1 MSSKSQKKV
10 PIGDKT
16 IPCCG
21 LLTDLCFLG
30 TDFYIFWTDF
40 YIFWTDFCFICPAF
54 SVSLEVKKMH
64 LRKAEQLCIVELFRK
79 T

>member
-1 MSSKSQKKV
+1 MSSEELEKV
-10 PIGDKT
+10 PIGDKSN
-16 IPCCG
+16 PCCG
-21 LLTDLCFLG
+21 LLTD
-30 TDFYIFWTDF
+30 FYIFGTNF

-79 T
+79 S